1 MKKHLKPNIALFLFS
16 FFAFSHYCHAKTL
29 MSVEQMKAETG
40 KGFSVA
46 SNSTGG
52 FDIALEGYTK
62 SGIPISAYGTA
73 DILQKTQESNHQA
86 SLAFS
91 DAAQQGMQAFSSV
104 NAVNSPVQVV
114 TNLVVNINSTTE
126 TINQVN
132 HVLQQGLPQELLQ

>member
-1 MKKHLKPNIALFLFS
+1 MKTHLKPNIALFLFS

-40 KGFSVA
+40 KGFSI
-46 SNSTGG
+46 SQNSTGS

-62 SGIPISAYGTA
+62 GGIPVAAYGTA
-73 DILQKTQESNHQA
+73 YILQKTQENNQA

-104 NAVNSPVQVV
+104 NAVNSPVQVI
-114 TNLVVNINSTTE
+114 TNLVVNINSTTQ

-132 HVLQQGLPQELLQ
+132 HVLQQGLPLGLLQ